1 MPSFR
6 GTMLQVGNNTGI
18 EVPPEVIEALGGG
31 KKPKVAVTVNGFEYR
46 STVAVMGGKFM
57 ISFSSDKRAASGIKG
72 GDPIDVT
79 LELDTAPREVDI
91 PADFAAALAAE
102 PAAKSFFDS
111 LAYSHQLRHVL
122 SIADAKTD
130 ETRQKRIV
138 KAMDMLRAG
147 KK

>member
-1 MPSFR
+1 MPSFH
-6 GTMLQVGNNTGI
+6 GTLRQVGNNTGI

-31 KKPKVAVTVNGFEYR
+31 KKPKVAVSVNGFEYR

-79 LELDTAPREVDI
+79 LEIDTAPREVDI

-102 PAAKSFFDS
+102 PEAQAFFEG

-122 SIADAKTD
+122 SITDAKTS
-130 ETRQKRIV
+130 ETRMKRIA
-138 KAMDMLRAG
+138 KALDMLRAG

>member
-1 MPSFR
+1 
-6 GTMLQVGNNTGI
+6 
-18 EVPPEVIEALGGG
+18 
-31 KKPKVAVTVNGFEYR
+31 
-46 STVAVMGGKFM
+46 
-57 ISFSSDKRAASGIKG
+57 IKG

-91 PADFAAALAAE
+91 PADFAAALATE
-102 PAAKSFFDS
+102 PAAKTFFDS

-122 SIADAKTD
+122 SITDAKTD

>member
-1 MPSFR
+1 
-6 GTMLQVGNNTGI
+6 
-18 EVPPEVIEALGGG
+18 VPPEVIEALGGG
-31 KKPKVAVTVNGFEYR
+31 KKPKVAVSINGFEYR

-79 LELDTAPREVDI
+79 LELDTTPREVDI
-91 PADFAAALAAE
+91 PADFAAALDAE
-102 PAAKSFFDS
+102 PAAKTFFDS

-122 SIADAKTD
+122 SITDAKTD
-130 ETRQKRIV
+130 ETRTKRIA